1 VRINKCLT
9 LPVATLIVI
18 GWTTGCG
25 VKTEPKS
32 GVANQPAVL
41 TAGNSNQPAAVSS
54 PAGTNSA
61 GKTATAGGSLAS
73 PTEAYKAA
81 YTARQNKDVE
91 GLKRVLSKDVLDFL
105 LEMGKTEKKTVDD
118 ELKDLCEQPQ
128 APKAEVRGEKIN
140 GDRATLEYLGEGG
153 KWSPMDFV
161 KEGNDWKMTIPSSP
175 EAGKK
180 E

>member
-1 VRINKCLT
+1 MRINECLT
-9 LPVATLIVI
+9 LSVAMFLVI

-32 GVANQPAVL
+32 GVANQPAVT
-41 TAGNSNQPAAVSS
+41 TASNSNQTAAATS
-54 PAGTNSA
+54 PAGANPA
-61 GKTATAGGSLAS
+61 GKTETSSGSMAS

-81 YTARQNKDVE
+81 YTARQKKDVD

-105 LEMGKTEKKTVDD
+105 SEMGKTEKKTVDE
-118 ELKDLCEQPQ
+118 ELKVLCERPQ

-140 GDRATLEYLGEGG
+140 GDRATLEYLGEDG
-153 KWSPMDFV
+153 KWSTMDFV
-161 KEGNDWKMTIPSSP
+161 KEGNDWKMTMPSPS